1 MRTNNGDRIEDKKIW
16 EAKEKEMKT
25 LLNNYF
31 VEKQKL

>member
-1 MRTNNGDRIEDKKIW
+1 
-16 EAKEKEMKT
+16 MKT